1 MLPLKQ
7 ILQSNSETTYSGHKG
22 WGFPILFL
30 YLRNMQEVAE
40 DIHMKKLKNKKGFTL
55 AELLVVVAIVGI
67 LVAISIPVFA
77 AQKKKAVIA
86 TNKANIRSAKA
97 VAMAEI
103 YGGDAESA
111 FVTDKNEPVYVIYDV
126 KTDKIKEIKKGN
138 GAGNSAGTAAYEQA
152 KNGEVCDTIVVYI
165 GPNDDK
171 KGNMMQT
178 APYYNDDDT
187 LGLNGSNP
195 FGPGSGTGSVSGGV
209 TN

>member
-1 MLPLKQ
+1 
-7 ILQSNSETTYSGHKG
+7 
-22 WGFPILFL
+22 
-30 YLRNMQEVAE
+30 
-40 DIHMKKLKNKKGFTL
+40 MKNENDGFTL
-55 AELLVVVAIVGI
+55 AELLIVVAIVGI

-77 AQKKKAVIA
+77 ALKKKAVIA

-111 FVTDKNEPVYVIYDV
+111 FVTDKNEPVYVIYGA
-126 KTDKIKEIKKGN
+126 KNGKIKGIKKGN
-138 GAGNSAGTAAYEQA
+138 GAGNSVGAAAYEQA
-152 KNGEVCDTIVVYI
+152 KKGKVCDTIVVYI

-171 KGNMMQT
+171 KGNMIQT

-187 LGLNGSNP
+187 LGLNGNNP
-195 FGPGSGTGSVSGGV
+195 FGPGSGTGSVGGGV